1 MTYPYETM
9 CSDLDPGPYIKG
21 QGHTG
26 EFNVRVHMLVS
37 RYKPYL
43 ALKLVHDTVK
53 SFFSRLKGQ
62 FG

>member
-1 MTYPYETM
+1 M

-43 ALKLVHDTVK
+43 ALKLVHDPVK